1 MPSPRASLTAAAVF
15 LAAAGPAA
23 AVPVTLTPGPFSADP
38 GSAPATRETAVS
50 LPAARAAG
58 QKVADIPTLVKKL
71 VDEAKAL

>member
-1 MPSPRASLTAAAVF
+1 LCYASLKSIMTAKKKPMEQKSIGDYGVD
-15 LAAAGPAA
+15 
-23 AVPVTLTPGPFSADP
+23 VTPT
-38 GSAPATRETAVS
+38 TRELGIT